1 MVLTLGVLGIALS
14 VTPAPAD
21 DTASANS
28 QEKKQPMKD
37 SATWK
42 ASGKRGAVAA
52 GGQGA
57 VDAGMTLLQADGNAI
72 DAAVATILA
81 LSVTD
86 FGSFCFGGE
95 VPIMVYDAKRD
106 TVEVLCGQ
114 GVAPK
119 LATQEFFAKNGGIPA
134 RGITA
139 AAVPGQLDACL
150 TALDRFGTKT
160 FAECVAPTLK
170 ILDKG
175 SKDWH
180 PNLARTIRRL
190 VEAEKGSL
198 KDRKRGLRLVSDYF
212 YRGPIAR
219 EIDDFCKKNGG
230 LIRYTD
236 LATHVT
242 RIEDPVS
249 VDYRGHKVFKCGVWT
264 QGPYLLQT
272 LRLLEGYDIKSMGF
286 HKADTIHVSVEAL
299 KLALADRDKHFA
311 DPLFVDVPLKELLSD
326 KYIEIRRPLIDLKSA
341 SLIQRP
347 GDPKN
352 GLALHSDPKILY
364 GVGGE
369 DSDTTTC
376 ICADAQGNVVA
387 ATPSGLAGGAL
398 MGATGVH
405 LSTRLQQFNAW
416 EGHPNCIEPGKRP
429 RITLTPG
436 MVFKNGKPLLAI
448 SVAGG
453 DMQDQCALQLILNH
467 VEFGLN
473 VPDAVS
479 LPRFSTEHFMN
490 SFRQKAPKLGSLN
503 LNTEMRKEVI
513 EDLKKRGHIVTVKGG
528 SMGANPVMLRIDPV
542 TRVIDAAGDPKARRH
557 AAAW

>member
-1 MVLTLGVLGIALS
+1 MVLLGAIAIALLVGQAS
-14 VTPAPAD
+14 AD
-21 DTASANS
+21 DPASATP
-28 QEKKQPMKD
+28 QEKKQPMKETG
-37 SATWK
+37 TWK

-119 LATQEFFAKNGGIPA
+119 LATQAFFAKKGGIPA
-134 RGITA
+134 EGITA

-150 TALDRFGTKT
+150 TALDRYGTKT

-175 SKDWH
+175 TKDWH
-180 PNLARTIRRL
+180 PNLAKTIRRL
-190 VEAEKGSL
+190 VEAEKGSPN
-198 KDRKRGLRLVSDYF
+198 DRKRGLRLVSDYF

-219 EIDDFCKKNGG
+219 EIDDFCAKNGG

-236 LATHVT
+236 MATHVT
-242 RIEDPVS
+242 RIEDTVTA
-249 VDYRGHKVFKCGVWT
+249 DYRGHKVYKCGVWT

-272 LRLLEGYDIKSMGF
+272 LRLLEGYDMKGMGF
-286 HKADTIHVSVEAL
+286 QTADSIHVSAEAL
-299 KLALADRDKHFA
+299 KLALADRDKYFA

-326 KYIEIRRPLIDLKSA
+326 KYIAMRRPLIDLKTA
-341 SLIQRP
+341 SLVQRP
-347 GDPKN
+347 GDPVN
-352 GLALHSDPKILY
+352 GLPLHPDPKIMY
-364 GVGGE
+364 GIGGE

-376 ICADAQGNVVA
+376 ICADSQGNVVA
-387 ATPSGLAGGAL
+387 ATPSGLNGGAL

-436 MVFKNGKPLLAI
+436 MVFKDGKPLLAI

-453 DMQDQCALQLILNH
+453 DMQDQCALQLILNQ
-467 VEFGLN
+467 VEFGKN
-473 VPDAVS
+473 VPESVS
-479 LPRFSTEHFMN
+479 LARFSTDHFMN
-490 SFRQKAPKLGSLN
+490 SFRQKEPKLGSLN
-503 LNTEMRKEVI
+503 LNTEMKKEVI
-513 EDLKKRGHIVTVKGG
+513 DELKKRGHVVTVKSG

>member
-1 MVLTLGVLGIALS
+1 MILMLAAVGVTLA
-14 VTPAPAD
+14 VTPAPGD
-21 DTASANS
+21 DPASANA
-28 QEKKQPMKD
+28 QEKQPQKKD
-37 SATWK
+37 AGMWK

-57 VDAGMTLLQADGNAI
+57 VDAGMTLLQADGNAV

-119 LATQEFFAKNGGIPA
+119 LATQQFFAKTGIPA
-134 RGITA
+134 KGITA

-160 FAECVAPTLK
+160 FAECVAPTLR

-175 SKDWH
+175 TKDWH
-180 PNLARTIRRL
+180 PNLAKTIRRMID
-190 VEAEKGSL
+190 AEKGSPN
-198 KDRKRGLRLVSDYF
+198 DRKRGLRLVSDYF

-219 EIDDFCKKNGG
+219 EIDDFCAKNGG
-230 LIRYTD
+230 LIRYVD
-236 LATHVT
+236 MATHVT
-242 RIEDPVS
+242 RIEDPVTA
-249 VDYRGHKVFKCGVWT
+249 DYRGHKVYKCGVWT

-272 LRLLEGYDIKSMGF
+272 LRLLEGYDIKGMGF
-286 HKADTIHVSVEAL
+286 QSADEIHVAVEAL
-299 KLALADRDKHFA
+299 KLGLADRDKYFA
-311 DPLFVDVPLKELLSD
+311 DPLFADVPLKELLSD
-326 KYIEIRRPLIDLKSA
+326 KYIAMRRPLIDLKTA
-341 SLIQRP
+341 SLVQRP
-347 GDPKN
+347 GDPRN
-352 GLALHSDPKILY
+352 GLALHPDPKIRY
-364 GVGGE
+364 GMGGE

-376 ICADAQGNVVA
+376 VVADSQGNVLA
-387 ATPSGLAGGAL
+387 ATPSGLNGGAL
-398 MGATGVH
+398 MGNTGVH

-436 MVFKNGKPLLAI
+436 MVFKDGKPLLAI

-453 DMQDQCALQLILNH
+453 DMQDQCALQLILNQI
-467 VEFGLN
+467 EFGYS
-473 VPDAVS
+473 AAESVS
-479 LPRFSTEHFMN
+479 LPRFSTDHFMN

-503 LNTEMRKEVI
+503 LNTETNKEVI
-513 EDLKKRGHIVTVKGG
+513 DELKKRGHDVTVKSGA
-528 SMGANPVMLRIDPV
+528 MGANPVMLRIDPT